1 MINNKGT
8 VKNKFNNIS
17 IITLCLLESEAH
29 AKALRALEQ
38 CTVPIDVHILVRL
51 LFEGDANHITFH
63 GSHGGL
69 ATPAGHFE
77 KII

>member
-8 VKNKFNNIS
+8 VKNNFNDIF

-38 CTVPIDVHILVRL
+38 CTVPIDVHILVHS
-51 LFEGDANHITFH
+51 LFVGDDNRITFH